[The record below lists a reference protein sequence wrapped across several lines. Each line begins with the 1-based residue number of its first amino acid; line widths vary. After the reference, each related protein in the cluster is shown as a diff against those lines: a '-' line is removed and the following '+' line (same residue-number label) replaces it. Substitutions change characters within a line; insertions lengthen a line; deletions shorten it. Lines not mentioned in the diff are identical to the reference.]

1 MYNSAFGTFVTN
13 DMISPCWG
21 DTIRLN
27 YNLGLSKIATKAS
40 LCMTPIFDP
49 SIMYEYPQFGAFGNG
64 LLNPIMAINQTMQSF
79 GGGWNN
85 GWNFGNF
92 QNWFNTNPW
101 TTGGGGGNSSKLTDS
116 EREELAKVKDDVEF
130 LKGLLKEVKTTAKD
144 DIDRDTL
151 RKIELALTK
160 SSSAK
165 TELERNKEILTSLQ
179 EAYKSIDKDIIRKV
193 TPTLVEVKGDLY
205 ESGFDFSNSDNS
217 YEFVPDKDQV
227 DNTSD
232 KVIAISSAIN
242 DIRSANRTC
251 KEVSG
256 IQKHEV
262 LRILS
267 AWNDQY
273 KADDERSI
281 IRAVNKQIKDIS
293 AADEKKDVV
302 TGVISPLATALMQ
315 QTSSI
320 LNNNSKNF
328 DKSVKEAVEKQIKD
342 LTDALNNA
350 KDEANETNL
359 NDLAD
364 KFEAVYLS
372 ARKISAMSAQKA
384 VANKYSFVDK
394 IETGT
399 EDDVFTDELFKK
411 ATVEDLE
418 KEGFKGDDL
427 KFDSFKLKKANTPA
441 DPKITKEFLTDS
453 TKNKGEVTVH
463 KASENGFNFT
473 VYKYK
478 DKYYEIK
485 DNKIK
490 EVSNPTIINTNN
502 NTPQNSNNQITKQ
515 KLEADGTQLTKIKIT
530 MRDGSEKEVDPA
542 KLKSGKQYY
551 ELDEK
556 IYSIDKDGN
565 VKEETNVKKA
575 E

>member
-1 MYNSAFGTFVTN
+1 MYNFSFVN
-13 DMISPCWG
+13 HDMISPCWG
-21 DTIRLN
+21 DTLRLN
-27 YNLGLSKIATKAS
+27 YNLASSQIATNAS
-40 LCMTPIFDP
+40 LFMTPTFDP
-49 SIMYEYPQFGAFGNG
+49 SIMTQYPQFGAFGNG
-64 LLNPIMAINQTMQSF
+64 LLNPMLAINQTMQSF
-79 GGGWNN
+79 GNGWNM
-85 GWNFGNF
+85 GGFNFGNF
-92 QNWFNTNPW
+92 QNMFPTNPW
-101 TTGGGGGNSSKLTDS
+101 GNWTNGGGNNSNLSDA

-151 RKIELALTK
+151 RKIDLALSK
-160 SSSAK
+160 SSNAK
-165 TELERNKEILTSLQ
+165 TELERKKEVLASLQ
-179 EAYKSIDKDIIRKV
+179 DAYKSIDKDIIRKV

-205 ESGFDFSNSDNS
+205 ESGFNFNSDSS
-217 YEFVPDKDQV
+217 YAYTPDKDQV

-242 DIRSANRTC
+242 NIRSANRTC

-262 LRILS
+262 LRIIS
-267 AWNDQY
+267 AWNDQHNS
-273 KADDERSI
+273 DDERSI
-281 IRAVNKQIKDIS
+281 IRAVNKQIKTIE

-302 TGVISPLATALMQ
+302 TGVISPLTTALMQ

-320 LNNNSKNF
+320 LNSNSKNF
-328 DKSVKEAVEKQIKD
+328 DTSVKEAIEKQIKD
-342 LTDALNNA
+342 LTDALNKA
-350 KDEANETNL
+350 SDEANEANL
-359 NDLAD
+359 KDLAD

-384 VANKYSFVDK
+384 VANKYSFVDS
-394 IETGT
+394 IESGS
-399 EDDVFTDELFKK
+399 EDDVFNDKLFKDS
-411 ATVEDLE
+411 TVDDLE

-463 KASENGFNFT
+463 TASENGFNYT

-485 DNKIK
+485 DNQIK
-490 EVSNPTIINTNN
+490 EVTNPTIISTNN
-502 NTPQNSNNQITKQ
+502 NNAQDDDTNNQITKQ

-556 IYSIDKDGN
+556 IYSIDKNGN

-575 E
+575 

>member
-1 MYNSAFGTFVTN
+1 MSKFSFINH

-27 YNLGLSKIATKAS
+27 YNLGLSEIASKAN
-40 LCMTPIFDP
+40 LYMTPIFDP
-49 SIMYEYPQFGAFGNG
+49 SIMFEYKDYGIYGNE
-64 LLNPIMAINQTMQSF
+64 LLNPLVAINKTMQSF
-79 GGGWNN
+79 NGGWNN
-85 GWNFGNF
+85 GWSFGNF

-101 TTGGGGGNSSKLTDS
+101 TTGGGGSSSNLTDS

-165 TELERNKEILTSLQ
+165 TELERNKEILASLQ
-179 EAYKSIDKDIIRKV
+179 EAYKSIDKDIVKKV

-273 KADDERSI
+273 KTDDERSI
-281 IRAVNKQIKDIS
+281 IRAVNKQIKGIT
-293 AADEKKDVV
+293 ATDEKKDVV

-315 QTSSI
+315 QTTSI
-320 LNNNSKNF
+320 LNSNSKNF
-328 DKSVKEAVEKQIKD
+328 EKSVKEAVEKQIKD
-342 LTDALNNA
+342 LTDALNKA
-350 KDEANETNL
+350 KDEANERNL

-418 KEGFKGDDL
+418 KEGFSSDDL

-441 DPKITKEFLTDS
+441 DPKITPEFLKDPS
-453 TKNKGEVTVH
+453 KNKGEVTVH
-463 KASENGFNFT
+463 TASENGFNFT

-478 DKYYEIK
+478 DKYYEIR

-490 EVSNPTIINTNN
+490 EISNPTIINTNN
-502 NTPQNSNNQITKQ
+502 NTPQNNNNDNQITKQ
-515 KLEADGTQLTKIKIT
+515 KLESDGTKLTKIKIT

>member
-1 MYNSAFGTFVTN
+1 MYNFSFVN
-13 DMISPCWG
+13 HDMISPCWG
-21 DTIRLN
+21 DTLRLN
-27 YNLGLSKIATKAS
+27 YNLASSQIATNAS
-40 LCMTPIFDP
+40 LFMTPTFDP
-49 SIMYEYPQFGAFGNG
+49 SIMTQYPQFGAFGNG
-64 LLNPIMAINQTMQSF
+64 LLNPMLAINQTMQSF
-79 GGGWNN
+79 GNGWNM
-85 GWNFGNF
+85 GGFNFGNF
-92 QNWFNTNPW
+92 QNMFQTNPWGNW
-101 TTGGGGGNSSKLTDS
+101 TTGGGNNSNLSDA
-116 EREELAKVKDDVEF
+116 EREELAKVKDNVEF
-130 LKGLLKEVKTTAKD
+130 LKGLLKEVKATAKD
-144 DIDRDTL
+144 DLSQDIV
-151 RKIELALTK
+151 RKIDLALSK

-165 TELERNKEILTSLQ
+165 TEFERKKEILTSLQ
-179 EAYKSIDKDIIRKV
+179 DAYKSIDKDIIRKV

-205 ESGFDFSNSDNS
+205 ESGFNFNSDSS
-217 YEFVPDKDQV
+217 YAYTPDKDQV

-242 DIRSANRTC
+242 NIRSANRTC
-251 KEVSG
+251 NEVSG

-262 LRILS
+262 LRIIS
-267 AWNDQY
+267 AWNDQHNSN
-273 KADDERSI
+273 DERSI
-281 IRAVNKQIKDIS
+281 IRAINKQIKGIEK
-293 AADEKKDVV
+293 AEEKKDVV
-302 TGVISPLATALMQ
+302 TGVISPLTTALMQ

-320 LNNNSKNF
+320 LNSNSKNF
-328 DKSVKEAVEKQIKD
+328 DTSVKEAVEKQIED
-342 LTDALNNA
+342 LSDALNKA
-350 KDEANETNL
+350 SNETNDTSL

-384 VANKYSFVDK
+384 VANKYSFVDS
-394 IETGT
+394 IESGT

-418 KEGFKGDDL
+418 KEGFSGDAL

-463 KASENGFNFT
+463 TASENGFNYT

-485 DNKIK
+485 DNQIK
-490 EVSNPTIINTNN
+490 EVTNPTIISTNN
-502 NTPQNSNNQITKQ
+502 NDAQDDDTNNQITKQ
-515 KLEADGTQLTKIKIT
+515 KLEADGTKLTKIKIK
-530 MRDGSEKEVDPA
+530 MRDGNEKDVDPS

-556 IYSIDKDGN
+556 IYSIDKNGN

-575 E
+575 

>member
-1 MYNSAFGTFVTN
+1 MYNFSFIN
-13 DMISPCWG
+13 HDMLSPCWG
-21 DTIRLN
+21 DSFRLN
-27 YNLGLSKIATKAS
+27 YNLGLSQIASNAS
-40 LCMTPIFDP
+40 LFMTPTFTP
-49 SIMYEYPQFGAFGNG
+49 STMFEYPMFGMYGNG
-64 LLNPIMAINQTMQSF
+64 LLNPMMAINQTMQSF

-85 GWNFGNF
+85 GFNFGNF

-101 TTGGGGGNSSKLTDS
+101 NCGGGGGNSSKLTDS

-165 TELERNKEILTSLQ
+165 TELERNKEILASLQ
-179 EAYKSIDKDIIRKV
+179 EAYKSIDKDIVKKV

-267 AWNDQY
+267 AWNDQH
-273 KADDERSI
+273 KSDNERSI
-281 IRAVNKQIKDIS
+281 IRAINKQIKGIT
-293 AADEKKDVV
+293 ATDEKKDVV

-315 QTSSI
+315 QTTSI
-320 LNNNSKNF
+320 LNSNSKNF
-328 DKSVKEAVEKQIKD
+328 EKSVKEAVEKQIKD
-342 LTDALNNA
+342 LTDALNKA

-364 KFEAVYLS
+364 KFESVYLS

-394 IETGT
+394 IETGR

-411 ATVEDLE
+411 ATIEDLK
-418 KEGFKGDDL
+418 KEGFNGDDL
-427 KFDSFKLKKANTPA
+427 KFDSFKLKKANTPV
-441 DPKITKEFLTDS
+441 DPKITPEFLEEKGSKVTL
-453 TKNKGEVTVH
+453 KNARRVTLR
-463 KASENGFNFT
+463 GDY
-473 VYKYK
+473 YKY
-478 DKYYEIK
+478 DNKYYKIEDGKAKEITDVTEASSTATTK
-485 DNKIK
+485 GNENNEPKKEDIVKNENKIK
-490 EVSNPTIINTNN
+490 AY
-502 NTPQNSNNQITKQ
+502 K
-515 KLEADGTQLTKIKIT
+515 DGEEL
-530 MRDGSEKEVDPA
+530 V
-542 KLKSGKQYY
+542 GKFY
-551 ELDEK
+551 EYQGK
-556 IYSIDKDGN
+556 IYKLDREGN
-565 VKEETNVKKA
+565 PVQLNGVTKKA
-575 E
+575 